1 MDRLEGAEKEVQGGE
16 DMYLTHFVVQEK
28 PTRGCKVTIPQYKK
42 KKTKEEEEERNGLSF
57 IGQTLSLLP
66 PLSPFLSL

>member
-1 MDRLEGAEKEVQGGE
+1 
-16 DMYLTHFVVQEK
+16 MYLTHFVVQEK

-42 KKTKEEEEERNGLSF
+42 KNTKEEEEERNGLSF
-57 IGQTLSLLP
+57 IGKTLSLLP

>member
-1 MDRLEGAEKEVQGGE
+1 
-16 DMYLTHFVVQEK
+16 MYLTHFVVQEK
-28 PTRGCKVTIPQYKK
+28 PTRGCKVTIPQY
-42 KKTKEEEEERNGLSF
+42 KTKEEEEERNGLSF

>member
-1 MDRLEGAEKEVQGGE
+1 
-16 DMYLTHFVVQEK
+16 MYLTHFVVQEK

-42 KKTKEEEEERNGLSF
+42 KKNEEEEERNGLSF
-57 IGQTLSLLP
+57 IGKTLSLLP